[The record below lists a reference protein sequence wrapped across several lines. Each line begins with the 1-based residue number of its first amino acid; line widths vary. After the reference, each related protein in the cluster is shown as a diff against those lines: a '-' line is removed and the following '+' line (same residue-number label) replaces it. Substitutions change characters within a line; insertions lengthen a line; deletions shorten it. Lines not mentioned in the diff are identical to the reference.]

1 MVTLVIERVTIS
13 PLMPRAQPDPQ
24 SRDHEFHTTSHAPI
38 STACFDIGIARNPQQ
53 QYLLL
58 STIITLFK
66 TSTYRPPPCP
76 TLCTPSPSTTQPPG
90 PASHSPGPCSR
101 TSSPPASSAFAST
114 TPQATSPKPS
124 TSASPRSKTAPS
136 GGRRWLSTGWRTRW
150 AWRTGRR

>member
-1 MVTLVIERVTIS
+1 MVTLVIERVTIF

-24 SRDHEFHTTSHAPI
+24 SRDHGFHTTSRAPI
-38 STACFDIGIARNPQQ
+38 STACFDIGIARNRQQ
-53 QYLLL
+53 QYLLP
-58 STIITLFK
+58 STITPLAK

-76 TLCTPSPSTTQPPG
+76 NPCTPSPPTTQPPG

-124 TSASPRSKTAPS
+124 TSASPRLKTAPS
-136 GGRRWLSTGWRTRW
+136 GGRRWLSTGWRTGW